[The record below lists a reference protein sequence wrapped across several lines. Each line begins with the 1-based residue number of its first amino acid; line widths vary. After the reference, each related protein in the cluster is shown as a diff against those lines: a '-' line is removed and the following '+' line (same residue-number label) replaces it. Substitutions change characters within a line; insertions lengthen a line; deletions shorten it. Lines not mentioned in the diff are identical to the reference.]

1 MAQIELPFAYG
12 GPPLRGVMRAAPED
26 FFVDEDLG
34 FEPDGAGE
42 HAFVRIEKR
51 GANTEWV
58 ARQLARL
65 AGVGPNAVSY
75 AGMKDRHAVT
85 RQTFSIHLP
94 GRPDPDWSSLQSPEF
109 HVLDCRRHS
118 RKLKRGAHMA
128 NAFRIVLRD
137 VGGDRAAAETCLERI
152 AAGGVPNYFG
162 EQRFGRGGDN
172 IERARAMFSYANPSQ
187 KTAHPCADSPKRPR
201 VQRHEQGLLL
211 SAARSYLFNRLLA
224 ERVLAGNW
232 NQALDGEVWMLA
244 GSHSIFGPE
253 PLTPE
258 LSARLTSGDIDPTGP
273 LWGVGELRSTGA
285 VAALERDAAAP
296 VDDLVRGLVA
306 CGLRQERRALVLRPS
321 DLVANWLKDS
331 ALELSFSLN
340 KGLYATVLIREI
352 CATSGIEES
361 PD

>member
-12 GPPLRGVMRAAPED
+12 GPPLRGVMRATPED
-26 FFVDEDLG
+26 FFVDEELG
-34 FEPDGAGE
+34 FEPEGAGE

-65 AGVGPNAVSY
+65 AGVSPNAVSY

-94 GRPDPDWSSLQSPEF
+94 GRRDPDWDSLQHPEF

-118 RKLKRGAHMA
+118 RKLKRGAHKA
-128 NAFRIVLRD
+128 NVFRIVLRD
-137 VGGDRAAAETCLERI
+137 INGDREAAERCLAQL

-172 IERARAMFSYANPSQ
+172 LERARAMFAG
-187 KTAHPCADSPKRPR
+187 RR

-273 LWGVGELRSTGA
+273 LWGVGELRSAGA

-306 CGLRQERRALVLRPS
+306 CGLRQERRALVLRPL
-321 DLVANWLKDS
+321 DLVANWLTDS
-331 ALELSFSLN
+331 ALELRFSLN

-352 CATSGIEES
+352 CDVAAIEES
-361 PD
+361 PE

>member
-1 MAQIELPFAYG
+1 MAQIELPFACG
-12 GPPLRGVMRAAPED
+12 GPPLRGVMRATPED

-65 AGVGPNAVSY
+65 AGVAPNAVSY

-94 GRPDPDWSSLQSPEF
+94 GRPDPDWSSLHSPEF

-118 RKLKRGAHMA
+118 RKLKRGAHKA

-137 VGGDRAAAETCLERI
+137 LDGDRVAAERRLAQI
-152 AAGGVPNYFG
+152 AAGGAPNYFG

-172 IERARAMFSYANPSQ
+172 LERARAMFAGR
-187 KTAHPCADSPKRPR
+187 KM
-201 VQRHEQGLLL
+201 QRHEQGLLL
-211 SAARSYLFNRLLA
+211 STARSHLFNCLLA
-224 ERVLAGNW
+224 QRVLAGNW

-258 LSARLTSGDIDPTGP
+258 LTARMASGDIDPTGP
-273 LWGVGELRSTGA
+273 LWGVGELRSTGV
-285 VAALERDAAAP
+285 VAGLERDAAAP
-296 VDDLVRGLVA
+296 DDDLVRGLVA
-306 CGLRQERRALVLRPS
+306 CGMRQERRALVMRPS
-321 DLVANWLKDS
+321 DLVANWLSES
-331 ALELSFSLN
+331 AVELRFRLN

-352 CATSGIEES
+352 CGVPPIEES

>member
-1 MAQIELPFAYG
+1 MSETELPFAYG
-12 GPPLRGVMRAAPED
+12 GPPLRGVMRATPED

-42 HAFVRIEKR
+42 HAFVRVEKR

-58 ARQLARL
+58 ARQLARH

-94 GRPDPDWSSLQSPEF
+94 GRPDPDWSALQHAEYR
-109 HVLDCRRHS
+109 VLDCRRHS
-118 RKLKRGAHMA
+118 RKLKRGAHKA

-137 VGGDRAAAETCLERI
+137 IEGDRAAAAERLARI
-152 AAGGVPNYFG
+152 ATGGVPNYFG
-162 EQRFGRGGDN
+162 QQRFGRSGGN
-172 IERARAMFSYANPSQ
+172 LERARAMFLG
-187 KTAHPCADSPKRPR
+187 RR
-201 VQRHEQGLLL
+201 MQRHEQGLLL
-211 SAARSYLFNRLLA
+211 SAARSHLFNRLLA
-224 ERVLAGNW
+224 ERVRAGNW

-253 PLTPE
+253 PHTAALA
-258 LSARLTSGDIDPTGP
+258 ARMNAGDIDPTGP
-273 LWGVGELRSTGA
+273 LWGAGDLRSADA
-285 VAALERDAAAP
+285 VAAIEQDVAGRDA
-296 VDDLVRGLVA
+296 DLVRGLVA
-306 CGLRQERRALVLRPS
+306 SGLRQERRALVMRPHG
-321 DLVANWLKDS
+321 LVAAWPS
-331 ALELSFSLN
+331 ESVLELTFSLN

-352 CATSGIEES
+352 CDVSDVDES